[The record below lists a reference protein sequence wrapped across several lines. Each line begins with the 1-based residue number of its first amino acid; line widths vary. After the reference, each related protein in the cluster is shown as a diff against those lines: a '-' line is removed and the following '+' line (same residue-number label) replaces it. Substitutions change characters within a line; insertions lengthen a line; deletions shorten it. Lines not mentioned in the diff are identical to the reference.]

1 MCDRKSDCKQK
12 AESLLRC
19 LNLECQM
26 LRDVEG
32 CEVETLC
39 SVNESPMLQETSH
52 NP

>member
-12 AESLLRC
+12 AESSLRC

-26 LRDVEG
+26 FRDVKGGEA
-32 CEVETLC
+32 EALC
-39 SVNESPMLQETSH
+39 SVNESQMLQETSH